1 MAEQHCIYPD
11 REPVLVAYLY
21 DDIDTVDRVAFETH
35 VATCEPCRTD
45 LAELR
50 GVRSRL
56 AEWAAPESTRRSL
69 ASPVPSLQSR
79 WWRDVPAWAQL
90 AAALLVLG
98 VSASIANLD
107 VRYDR
112 ANGLSVRTGW
122 AKPASAPSVAAVP
135 AVEANPTPWRADLA
149 AMQKQLRDE
158 IRAQSATVAAAA
170 ATVPAATL
178 SDGELRRRVQVLLD
192 ESEQKQRTDFATK
205 LVQLQKD
212 VYVQQ
217 QIDIARVY
225 KTLGVMQ
232 TNTSNEMANQRR
244 AISLALP
251 PK

>member
-21 DDIDTVDRVAFETH
+21 DDIETVDRVAFETH
-35 VATCEPCRTD
+35 VATCEPCRTE

-56 AEWAAPESTRRSL
+56 AEWAAPESTRRSP
-69 ASPVPSLQSR
+69 SPAPVSSRR

-122 AKPASAPSVAAVP
+122 AKPAPAPSVAAAP

-158 IRAQSATVAAAA
+158 MRAQSATVAAA

-178 SDGELRRRVQVLLD
+178 SDGEFRRRVQVLLD

-212 VYVQQ
+212 VLRPAA
-217 QIDIARVY
+217 DRHREG
-225 KTLGVMQ
+225 L
-232 TNTSNEMANQRR
+232 
-244 AISLALP
+244 
-251 PK
+251 